1 MNESLNDQVPEYESR
16 ESIETMSTY
25 ETFLRIRDRFNLV
38 LRESLRRL
46 NDMRSEEILIQRL
59 GLEGSPSLT
68 LEEVGNFFSIS
79 RERVRQLEVK
89 AFQQLREAIANF
101 ELGQELINDLGE
113 LVDRQSDG
121 WQLRRDWIAREVLP
135 STPSSRSSPLIMSLA
150 NLKSSQEGN
159 QSPRSISHSKA
170 SRSTP
175 APETSSLS
183 IGAQSI
189 ASGEQGDRR
198 LGSPTHSKALS
209 DLDVHSRLIQLGIL
223 ERGQLNAPRRGSP
236 WTDVE
241 DLKLSSEF
249 GEGWSLELMMLSH
262 QRTNAGIRSRLVR
275 LELVDNRMTAVEI
288 EAAQGSKK
296 GDRAVFDVD
305 LYVSELAGN

>member
-1 MNESLNDQVPEYESR
+1 
-16 ESIETMSTY
+16 
-25 ETFLRIRDRFNLV
+25 
-38 LRESLRRL
+38 
-46 NDMRSEEILIQRL
+46 MRSEEILIQRL